1 MAVYKVIAYQIA
13 DSLDIKG
20 LKGAFKARL
29 HFSDSDELFYEE
41 SPDHYIYIFKYGVVS
56 FFNFEAIEA
65 SNFLQFI
72 SSFCRNRF
80 TEDLSDA
87 FFIET
92 NAPENK
98 ITYNKIDIT
107 GNEREVIRMIM
118 LNVSESVALDHYSQQ
133 TSRLME
139 ETNAHTQ
146 VLEKRGRLIISGTS
160 LKKFIGKTLLL
171 KNRISANLYIFDSPD
186 ETWENEQLDK
196 LDSELKKHFELQDR
210 FRNVSEGLSIVKE
223 NLELFKDILQYRNS
237 VRLEW
242 VIIVLIAIEVIHFLA
257 VQIF

>member
-13 DSLDIKG
+13 DSLDIRG

-29 HFSDSDELFYEE
+29 HYSDSDELFYEE

-72 SSFCRNRF
+72 ASFCRNRF
-80 TEDLSDA
+80 TEDMSDA

-92 NAPENK
+92 NASENK

-107 GNEREVIRMIM
+107 GNQREVIRMIM

-139 ETNAHTQ
+139 ETNDHTQ
-146 VLEKRGRLIISGTS
+146 VLEKKGRLIISGTS

>member
-1 MAVYKVIAYQIA
+1 MAIYKVIAYQIA

-29 HFSDSDELFYEE
+29 HYSDSDELFYEE

-92 NAPENK
+92 NASENR

-139 ETNAHTQ
+139 ETNDHTQ
-146 VLEKRGRLIISGTS
+146 VLEKRGRLIISGTN
-160 LKKFIGKTLLL
+160 LKRFIGKTLLL

-210 FRNVSEGLSIVKE
+210 FRNISEGLSIVKE

>member
-1 MAVYKVIAYQIA
+1 MTVYKVIAYQIS

-20 LKGAFKARL
+20 LRGAFKAKL
-29 HFSDSDELFYEE
+29 HYSDSDELFYEE

-92 NAPENK
+92 NAPENR

-139 ETNAHTQ
+139 ETNDHTQ
-146 VLEKRGRLIISGTS
+146 VLEKKGRLIISGTN